1 MFVKCIILLRIV
13 QVGILF
19 TYFSDLKEQ
28 LKCVLSPYQKA
39 ASGADVDGGLRVDQN
54 CVIIVQ

>member
-1 MFVKCIILLRIV
+1 MFVNIAKNSS
-13 QVGILF
+13 GILF
-19 TYFSDLKEQ
+19 TYFSDFKEQ

-39 ASGADVDGGLRVDQN
+39 ASGADVDGRLRVDQN